1 MIIVV
6 YNKYMDIL
14 ARDNM
19 NFNDYDFDTIYD
31 DNLHDLGKTTGNLP
45 KVCVDQGCCAK
56 GTIYDTDLGQCRL
69 PTR

>member
-1 MIIVV
+1 
-6 YNKYMDIL
+6 MDIL

-31 DNLHDLGKTTGNLP
+31 DNLNNLGKTTGYLP
-45 KVCVDQGCCAK
+45 KMCVDQACCAK
-56 GTIYDTDLGQCRL
+56 GTIYDEDLGQCRL